1 MLNNYYFQ
9 TKNDNNMISVYFY
22 GFTVYMEPLNGSIE
36 EKMHRAKEISSF
48 VKNGEFPDAMR
59 RQIEIVK
66 TIMRYG
72 NDSARTRRI
81 EI

>member
-1 MLNNYYFQ
+1 
-9 TKNDNNMISVYFY
+9 
-22 GFTVYMEPLNGSIE
+22 MEPLNGSIE